1 MKLKNFVNIMK
12 NPREYFQK
20 NKYKNSDTS
29 DLVINAQR
37 GDNIAMEE
45 LIRRHE
51 NYIYMRLY
59 QLDPQNE
66 NIKDLMQDVMLR
78 VARSLK
84 NLKNPQ
90 RFQSWLSQIITNI
103 FFDEL
108 RKKRRKLNTVSLDS
122 FFSEEE
128 ESSKTEKEL
137 ECPKDSPDKCS
148 ENSEMKRII
157 RRAISELEEPY
168 RAVIMLRELQGFSYD
183 EIASATG
190 ASVGT
195 VKSRIA
201 RARQKLQTKLKDYL
215 Q

>member
-1 MKLKNFVNIMK
+1 MK

-20 NKYKNSDTS
+20 NKYKNSDIS

-37 GDNIAMEE
+37 GDNLAMEE

-84 NLKNPQ
+84 NLKNPR

>member
-1 MKLKNFVNIMK
+1 MK
-12 NPREYFQK
+12 NSREYFK
-20 NKYKNSDTS
+20 KIKYKNTDTS
-29 DLVINAQR
+29 DLVLRAQG
-37 GDNIAMEE
+37 GDNFAMDE

-51 NYIYMRLY
+51 SYIYMRLY
-59 QLDPQNE
+59 QLDSTND

-78 VARSLK
+78 LTRSLK
-84 NLKNPQ
+84 NLKNPKH
-90 RFQSWLSQIITNI
+90 FQSWLSQIITNI

-108 RKKRRKLNTVSLDS
+108 RKKRRKMNTVSLDS

-128 ESSKTEKEL
+128 GNLRKEKDI

-157 RRAISELEEPY
+157 RRAISELDEPY
-168 RAVIMLRELQGFSYD
+168 RAVITLRELQGFSYD
-183 EIASATG
+183 EIAHATG
-190 ASVGT
+190 SSVGT

-215 Q
+215 

>member
-1 MKLKNFVNIMK
+1 MR

-84 NLKNPQ
+84 NLKNPR

>member
-1 MKLKNFVNIMK
+1 MR

>member
-1 MKLKNFVNIMK
+1 MK

-37 GDNIAMEE
+37 GDNLAMEE

-84 NLKNPQ
+84 NLKNPR

-201 RARQKLQTKLKDYL
+201 RARQKLQTKLNDYL

>member
-29 DLVINAQR
+29 ALVINAQS
-37 GDNIAMEE
+37 GDNLAMDE
-45 LIRRHE
+45 LIRRYE
-51 NYIYMRLY
+51 SYIYMRLY

-84 NLKNPQ
+84 NLKNPK

-108 RKKRRKLNTVSLDS
+108 RKKRRKMNTVSIDS

-128 ESSKTEKEL
+128 ENSKNEKEL

-148 ENSEMKRII
+148 ETSEMQRII

-168 RAVIMLRELQGFSYD
+168 RAAIVLRELQGFSYD

>member
-1 MKLKNFVNIMK
+1 MK

-66 NIKDLMQDVMLR
+66 NIKDLMQDVMRR

-84 NLKNPQ
+84 SLKNPQ
-90 RFQSWLSQIITNI
+90 RVQSWMSQIITDI

>member
-1 MKLKNFVNIMK
+1 MK
-12 NPREYFQK
+12 
-20 NKYKNSDTS
+20 T
-29 DLVINAQR
+29 
-37 GDNIAMEE
+37 
-45 LIRRHE
+45 
-51 NYIYMRLY
+51 IY
-59 QLDPQNE
+59 QNE

-84 NLKNPQ
+84 SLKNPK

>member
-1 MKLKNFVNIMK
+1 
-12 NPREYFQK
+12 
-20 NKYKNSDTS
+20 
-29 DLVINAQR
+29 
-37 GDNIAMEE
+37 
-45 LIRRHE
+45 
-51 NYIYMRLY
+51 MRLY

-84 NLKNPQ
+84 NLKNPR

>member
-1 MKLKNFVNIMK
+1 
-12 NPREYFQK
+12 
-20 NKYKNSDTS
+20 
-29 DLVINAQR
+29 
-37 GDNIAMEE
+37 
-45 LIRRHE
+45 
-51 NYIYMRLY
+51 MRLY

-84 NLKNPQ
+84 NLKNPK

>member
-1 MKLKNFVNIMK
+1 MK

-201 RARQKLQTKLKDYL
+201 RARQKLQTKLKDYV

>member
-1 MKLKNFVNIMK
+1 MK

>member
-29 DLVINAQR
+29 DLVINAQS
-37 GDNIAMEE
+37 GDNLAMDE
-45 LIRRHE
+45 LIRRYE
-51 NYIYMRLY
+51 SYIYMRLY

-84 NLKNPQ
+84 NLKNPK

>member
-29 DLVINAQR
+29 DLVINAQS
-37 GDNIAMEE
+37 GDNLAMDE
-45 LIRRHE
+45 LIRRYE
-51 NYIYMRLY
+51 SYIYMRLY

-84 NLKNPQ
+84 SLKNPK

>member
-1 MKLKNFVNIMK
+1 MK

-37 GDNIAMEE
+37 GDNLAMEE

-84 NLKNPQ
+84 SLKNPK

>member
-1 MKLKNFVNIMK
+1 MK

-37 GDNIAMEE
+37 GDNIAIEE

-84 NLKNPQ
+84 SLKNPK

>member
-20 NKYKNSDTS
+20 NKYKNFDTS
-29 DLVINAQR
+29 DLVINAQS
-37 GDNIAMEE
+37 GDNLAMDE
-45 LIRRHE
+45 LIRRYE
-51 NYIYMRLY
+51 SYIYMRLY

-84 NLKNPQ
+84 NLKNPK

-108 RKKRRKLNTVSLDS
+108 RKKRRKMNTVSIDS
-122 FFSEEE
+122 FFFEEE
-128 ESSKTEKEL
+128 ENSKNEKEL

-148 ENSEMKRII
+148 ETSEMQRII

-168 RAVIMLRELQGFSYD
+168 RAAIVLRELQGFSYD
-183 EIASATG
+183 EIANATG

>member
-1 MKLKNFVNIMK
+1 MR

-37 GDNIAMEE
+37 GDNLAMEE

-84 NLKNPQ
+84 SLKNPK

>member
-1 MKLKNFVNIMK
+1 MK

-37 GDNIAMEE
+37 GDNLAMEE

-84 NLKNPQ
+84 NLKNPR

>member
-29 DLVINAQR
+29 DLVINAQS
-37 GDNIAMEE
+37 GDNLAMEE

-84 NLKNPQ
+84 NLKNPR

>member
-1 MKLKNFVNIMK
+1 MR

-37 GDNIAMEE
+37 GDNLAMEE

-84 NLKNPQ
+84 NLKNPR

>member
-1 MKLKNFVNIMK
+1 MK
-12 NPREYFQK
+12 NSREYFK
-20 NKYKNSDTS
+20 KIKYKNTDTS

-37 GDNIAMEE
+37 GDNLAMDE

-59 QLDPQNE
+59 QLDPTND

-78 VARSLK
+78 VTRSLK
-84 NLKNPQ
+84 NLKNPK

-108 RKKRRKLNTVSLDS
+108 RKKRRKMNTVSLDS

-128 ESSKTEKEL
+128 NSKAEKDI

-148 ENSEMKRII
+148 ESLEMKCII
-157 RRAISELEEPY
+157 RRAISELDEPY
-168 RAVIMLRELQGFSYD
+168 RAVITLRELQGFSYD
-183 EIASATG
+183 EIAQATG
-190 ASVGT
+190 SSVGT

-201 RARQKLQTKLKDYL
+201 RARQKLQTKLRDYL
-215 Q
+215 

>member
-1 MKLKNFVNIMK
+1 ML
-12 NPREYFQK
+12 FQK

-37 GDNIAMEE
+37 GDNLAMEE

-84 NLKNPQ
+84 NLKNPR

>member
-1 MKLKNFVNIMK
+1 MK

-84 NLKNPQ
+84 NLKNPR

>member
-1 MKLKNFVNIMK
+1 MK

-37 GDNIAMEE
+37 GDNLAMEE

-84 NLKNPQ
+84 NLKNPR

-168 RAVIMLRELQGFSYD
+168 RAAIVLRELQGFSYD

>member
-29 DLVINAQR
+29 DLVINAQS
-37 GDNIAMEE
+37 GDNLAMDE
-45 LIRRHE
+45 LIRRYE
-51 NYIYMRLY
+51 SYIYMRLY

-84 NLKNPQ
+84 SLKNPK

-108 RKKRRKLNTVSLDS
+108 RKKRRKMNTVSIDS

-128 ESSKTEKEL
+128 ENSKT
-137 ECPKDSPDKCS
+137 
-148 ENSEMKRII
+148 KR
-157 RRAISELEEPY
+157 S
-168 RAVIMLRELQGFSYD
+168 
-183 EIASATG
+183 
-190 ASVGT
+190 
-195 VKSRIA
+195 
-201 RARQKLQTKLKDYL
+201 
-215 Q
+215 

>member
-1 MKLKNFVNIMK
+1 MK

-37 GDNIAMEE
+37 GDNLAMEE

>member
-29 DLVINAQR
+29 DLVINAQS
-37 GDNIAMEE
+37 GDNLAMDE
-45 LIRRHE
+45 LIRRYE
-51 NYIYMRLY
+51 SYIYMRLY

-84 NLKNPQ
+84 NLKNPK

-108 RKKRRKLNTVSLDS
+108 RKKRRKMNTVSIDS

-128 ESSKTEKEL
+128 ENSKNEKEL

-148 ENSEMKRII
+148 ETSEMKRII
-157 RRAISELEEPY
+157 RRAISELEEP
-168 RAVIMLRELQGFSYD
+168 
-183 EIASATG
+183 
-190 ASVGT
+190 
-195 VKSRIA
+195 
-201 RARQKLQTKLKDYL
+201 
-215 Q
+215 

>member
-1 MKLKNFVNIMK
+1 MK
-12 NPREYFQK
+12 NPIEYFQK

-84 NLKNPQ
+84 NLKNPR

>member
-1 MKLKNFVNIMK
+1 MK

-168 RAVIMLRELQGFSYD
+168 RAAIVLRELQGFSYD